1 MKWLI
6 QVIGAVLVNGLSL
19 MAAAY
24 FISGFKLT
32 SDLKEVALIA
42 LILTALNFIL
52 KPVLKLI
59 LGPIIILTLG
69 LGLILINAV
78 VIYILDILTKNLTI
92 ETIPALVFA
101 SLIVGAVNFIFHL
114 FTK

>member
-6 QVIGAVLVNGLSL
+6 RVIGAILANSL
-19 MAAAY
+19 ALFIAAH
-24 FISGFKLT
+24 FIQGFKLT
-32 SDLKEVALIA
+32 SDLKEIALIA
-42 LILTALNFIL
+42 LILTGLNFVL

-69 LGLILINAV
+69 LGLFLVNAI

-101 SLIVGAVNFIFHL
+101 SIIIGAVNFTFHL
-114 FTK
+114 LIK

>member
-6 QVIGAVLVNGLSL
+6 KLIGAILANGLAL
-19 MAAAY
+19 LLAAY
-24 FISGFKLT
+24 FISDFKLT
-32 SDLKEVALIA
+32 SDYKEVAVIA

-69 LGLILINAV
+69 LGLILVNAIV
-78 VIYILDILTKNLTI
+78 LYILDILTKNLTI
-92 ETIPALVFA
+92 ETTPALVFA
-101 SLIVGAVNFIFHL
+101 SVIVGVTNFIFHL
-114 FTK
+114 FIK

>member
-1 MKWLI
+1 MGWLI
-6 QVIGAVLVNGLSL
+6 KVIGATLANGLAL
-19 MAAAY
+19 LVAAY

-32 SDLKEVALIA
+32 SDYKEVAVIA

-69 LGLILINAV
+69 LGLFLVNAIV
-78 VIYILDILTKNLTI
+78 LYILDILTKNLTI
-92 ETIPALVFA
+92 ETIPALAFA
-101 SLIVGAVNFIFHL
+101 SLVVGAVNFTFHL
-114 FTK
+114 LIK

>member
-6 QVIGAVLVNGLSL
+6 KVIGAVLANGLSL

-24 FISGFKLT
+24 FIQGFKLT

-52 KPVLKLI
+52 KPMLKLI

-69 LGLILINAV
+69 LGLFFVNAI

-101 SLIVGAVNFIFHL
+101 SLIVGTVNFTFHL
-114 FTK
+114 LIK

>member
-6 QVIGAVLVNGLSL
+6 KVIGATLVNGLAL
-19 MAAAY
+19 LVAAH
-24 FISGFKLT
+24 FIPGFKLT
-32 SDLKEVALIA
+32 SDLKEVAVIA

-69 LGLILINAV
+69 LGLFFVNAIV
-78 VIYILDILTKNLTI
+78 LYILDILTKNLTI
-92 ETIPALVFA
+92 ETIPALIFA

-114 FTK
+114 LIK